1 MTAAEPGLRIG
12 VATDGPIVAWQAAT
26 IEALAA
32 VHGVHLE
39 RWIRGSSKRI
49 RSAEAA
55 DSPSI
60 APVEALFP
68 GVASSGPMVAGALD
82 VLLDLTGEGLP
93 SPFELAPEIWHFA
106 YGKHAMRDPHRAAL
120 VDYIATPGHSMVGLV
135 SEPSGARLREGR
147 LAWWR
152 GEQLDRILL
161 DPSAWP
167 ALVARDR
174 LDPQGQAHPPTRP
187 RPGRKDRTRSIPTL
201 ALEVA
206 GLGRRMMS
214 IPGTAT
220 RHDDWN
226 IGLIPARIQQ
236 FLSEDL
242 LGATSWMPRRPGHF
256 AADPFGTERDGVLH
270 VFFEDYDQAKGRG
283 LIAHCVVGRDGQWS
297 DPEVVI
303 DPGVHASYP
312 FLVEDLGATFLLP
325 ETSAAGELVLYEAV
339 DFPTRWRPAATL
351 LTGVPAVDASVVHY
365 EGRWWMFATRADRG
379 PNHNLFIWHA
389 PALTGPWTPHM
400 ANPVMTDERSARPGG
415 TPFSAGGQ
423 LFRPSQDN
431 SKGYGGGIVLNRVDI
446 LNPRVFSER
455 KVRQIS
461 PETGS
466 AYPDGLHTLA
476 ETGGRTLIDGNVRHL
491 VRATVGLEFA
501 RRLGGGRS
509 GERPN

>member
-1 MTAAEPGLRIG
+1 MTAAKPGLRIG

-32 VHGVHLE
+32 VRGVHLE
-39 RWIRGSSKRI
+39 RWVRGSDKRI
-49 RSAEAA
+49 RSEQAA
-55 DSPSI
+55 RTPSI
-60 APVEALFP
+60 APAEAPSLAP
-68 GVASSGPMVAGALD
+68 ASPDPTVAGALD

-93 SPFELAPEIWHFA
+93 SRFELAREIWHFS
-106 YGKHAMRDPHRAAL
+106 YGKNAMRNPFRAAM
-120 VDYIATPGHSMVGLV
+120 VDYIRTPGHSIVGLV
-135 SEPSGARLREGR
+135 SEPSGVTLREGR

-161 DPSAWP
+161 DPSEWP
-167 ALVARDR
+167 ALIARDR
-174 LDPQGQAHPPTRP
+174 LDPGGPVHLPTRRGP
-187 RPGRKDRTRSIPTL
+187 RRKDRTTSIPTI

-206 GLGRRMMS
+206 GFGQRIMS

-226 IGLIPARIQQ
+226 IGVIPARIEQ
-236 FLSEDL
+236 FLAEDL
-242 LGATSWMPRRPGHF
+242 LAATAWMPRRPGHF

-283 LIAHCVVGRDGQWS
+283 LIAHCVVDTDGQWS

-312 FLVEDLGATFLLP
+312 FLVEDLGTTFLLP

-339 DFPTRWRPAATL
+339 DFPTRWRPAATI

-365 EGRWWMFATRADRG
+365 EGRWWMFSTRADRG
-379 PNHNLFIWHA
+379 PNHNLFVWHA
-389 PALTGPWTPHM
+389 PALTGPWTPHV
-400 ANPVMTDERSARPGG
+400 ANPVMTDDRSARPGG

-423 LFRPSQDN
+423 LYRPSQDN
-431 SKGYGGGIVLNRVDI
+431 SKAYGGGVVLNRVDI
-446 LNPRVFSER
+446 LNPRSFSER
-455 KVRQIS
+455 KVRQIT
-461 PETGS
+461 PETSS

-476 ETGGRTLIDGNVRHL
+476 ETGRRTLIDGNVRHL
-491 VRATVGLEFA
+491 VRATVGLEIG
-501 RRLGGGRS
+501 RRLGGRRS
-509 GERPN
+509 EERSN